1 MKETFTNSKTR
12 VLDRVDVWLSG
23 SWKHS
28 FLLLGVQG
36 THRHRRLCL
45 LCYGAAGPWTTVGHR
60 DEVEFVVG
68 WLLCAVKPHPS
79 TLIEKNP
86 FPKFDIS
93 LTSGNCV
100 CTRGLNKM
108 MRCSL
113 IESCCR
119 FGPEFFPISELWG
132 RLASFRARW
141 LVRMRSQMR
150 GPWWWLSLY

>member
-68 WLLCAVKPHPS
+68 
-79 TLIEKNP
+79 
-86 FPKFDIS
+86 
-93 LTSGNCV
+93 
-100 CTRGLNKM
+100 
-108 MRCSL
+108 
-113 IESCCR
+113 
-119 FGPEFFPISELWG
+119 
-132 RLASFRARW
+132 
-141 LVRMRSQMR
+141 
-150 GPWWWLSLY
+150 